1 MNQKQLQK
9 MMAQAQKMQAG
20 VMQAQEDLADARVE
34 GKAAD
39 GLVKVVVTGQGELVE
54 LSISPEAVDPDD
66 IEILEDMILVAV
78 KNAVSASRKLSDDRM
93 QALGIPGMGGLM

>member
-20 VMQAQEDLADARVE
+20 VMQAQEELSDARVE

-39 GLVKVVVTGQGELVE
+39 GLVRVVVTGQGELVE
-54 LSISPEAVDPDD
+54 ISISPEAVDPDD
-66 IEILEDMILVAV
+66 VEMLEDMILVAV
-78 KNAVSASRKLSDDRM
+78 KNAVKASRKLSEDRM
-93 QALGIPGMGGLM
+93 QALGIPGMGGIM

>member
-20 VMQAQEDLADARVE
+20 VMQAQEELAIARVE

-39 GLVKVVVTGQGELVE
+39 GLVRAVVTGQGELVE
-54 LSISPEAVDPDD
+54 LYISPEAVDPDD
-66 IEILEDMILVAV
+66 IEMLEDMILVAV
-78 KNAVSASRKLSDDRM
+78 KNAVSASRKLSEDTM
-93 QALGIPGMGGLM
+93 QTLGIPGLEGLT